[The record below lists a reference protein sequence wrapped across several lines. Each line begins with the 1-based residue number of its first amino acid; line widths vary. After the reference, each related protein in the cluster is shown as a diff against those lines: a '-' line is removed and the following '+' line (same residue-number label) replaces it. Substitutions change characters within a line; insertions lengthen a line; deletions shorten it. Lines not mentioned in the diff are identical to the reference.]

1 MKVSTQ
7 HHEIIG
13 TSREHGLCPLQHSL
27 PSPPSLPSNVYC
39 VSSRARVPGDDTASS
54 ESQRKPTSI
63 PNQHTII
70 LPDTNAR
77 HSTLASRAKWSH
89 LREGCCPVHQHQ
101 YRLQTCHHGP
111 HTHHTWFAPSSPPLL
126 LPFSSH
132 PLSPSPYLSAH
143 GATSAGSR
151 RLLHSVSFYPAPLAL
166 ANPPFPAAVKHFSV
180 T

>member
-1 MKVSTQ
+1 M
-7 HHEIIG
+7 
-13 TSREHGLCPLQHSL
+13 
-27 PSPPSLPSNVYC
+27 PSPAFFAVSALSSQQYLLRVLPC
-39 VSSRARVPGDDTASS
+39 PRTGRWHRLFGEPAQT
-54 ESQRKPTSI
+54 
-63 PNQHTII
+63 NQHTII